1 MNLNEEPLFPL
12 LIPTNKQQSEYSGFI
27 QVLGKQYPIEIKLSN
42 GCGNSINSETTSTLY
57 IEDLEFNCTK
67 ELYDI
72 LLPHVQVIKNRFI
85 QCKNIQ
91 QFFFELKDILDR
103 ITINT
108 GTSTLTT
115 SNKIITLPFD
125 TFSLISNEIDEIG
138 WNKVINIDKSLS
150 SFEIMLLDIKEREF
164 IVEFSIPIGYPTQFP
179 FVKCDLPLNSTEFI
193 TKLRSINTS
202 TNDNS
207 FYNNN
212 KNNNNNFENNNN
224 NNNNNSIS
232 ISNILKKIQIMI
244 DYEYQEFFNF
254 MEEIDS
260 ESWVLEPINPRRSSI
275 FRRIAIGNGC
285 SICFEVNP
293 NQPRIAPYKVD
304 FIGPSSKTQPLH
316 QLWNKK
322 YSAQQWFERSSPID
336 NFQKML
342 ELSFPLKSMDNTL
355 IEEIIIQCSICY
367 THHLPQNL
375 QQETNNNNNNNNDND
390 NNNDNNNNN
399 NNNNKLDNENNIK
412 SMTSLPNVTCNNLKC
427 SKQFHYHCISEW
439 LFSLPTTVI
448 GSSSINGPCPYCS
461 SKMTIEKML
470 NK

>member
-1 MNLNEEPLFPL
+1 MNLNDEPLFPL
-12 LIPTNKQQSEYSGFI
+12 LIPTNKQQSEFIGFI

-42 GCGNSINSETTSTLY
+42 GGSNINSEITTTLF

-72 LLPHVQVIKNRFI
+72 LYPHVQVIKNRFV

-91 QFFFELKDILDR
+91 QFFFELKDIIDR
-103 ITINT
+103 ISINT
-108 GTSTLTT
+108 GTSSTT
-115 SNKIITLPFD
+115 STTTPINKTITLPFD

-138 WNKVINIDKSLS
+138 WNKVVNIDKSLS

-164 IVEFSIPIGYPTQFP
+164 IVEFNIPIGYPTQFP
-179 FVKCDLPLNSTEFI
+179 FVKCDLPISSTELI

-202 TNDNS
+202 TMES
-207 FYNNN
+207 SLFNNN
-212 KNNNNNFENNNN
+212 SGGSSLEI
-224 NNNNNSIS
+224 NNNNSIS
-232 ISNILKKIQIMI
+232 ISNIIKKIQIMI

-260 ESWVLEPINPRRSSI
+260 NSWVLEPLNPRKSSI

-293 NQPRIAPYKVD
+293 NQPRVAPFKVD
-304 FIGPSSKTQPLH
+304 FIGPTSKTQSLH
-316 QLWNKK
+316 QLWNRK
-322 YSAQQWFERSSPID
+322 YSAQQWFERCSPVD

-342 ELSFPLKSMDNTL
+342 ELSFPLKSIDDTL

-367 THHLPQNL
+367 AHHLPQPIL
-375 QQETNNNNNNNNDND
+375 EQQQKDMNNNNNNNNGDNS
-390 NNNDNNNNN
+390 
-399 NNNNKLDNENNIK
+399 IK
-412 SMTSLPNVTCNNLKC
+412 SMTSLPNVTCNNIKC

-448 GSSSINGPCPYCS
+448 GSSTINGACPYCS
-461 SKMTIEKML
+461 SKMTIEKMF